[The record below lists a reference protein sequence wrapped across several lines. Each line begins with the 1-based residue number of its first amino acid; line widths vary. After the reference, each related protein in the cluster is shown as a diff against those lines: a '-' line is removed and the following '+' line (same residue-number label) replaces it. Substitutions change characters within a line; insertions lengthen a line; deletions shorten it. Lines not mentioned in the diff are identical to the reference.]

1 MIDVAKAR
9 PISENSAADC
19 AGDDSVL
26 DKEVSLSIQ
35 EFDGIRDPDTG
46 VGGIIHFMLSGDTIK
61 KLDQWG
67 GNDSLAPRFGIAAT
81 EKLIDDIWHQAN
93 ADQQKNYE
101 IILDRM
107 EITSRPH

>member
-9 PISENSAADC
+9 PISEDSAAEC

-26 DKEVSLSIQ
+26 DKEISPGIQ
-35 EFDGIRDPDTG
+35 EFDGIRNPDTG
-46 VGGIIHFMLSGDTIK
+46 VGRIDHFMLSGDTLK

-81 EKLIDDIWHQAN
+81 EKLINDILHQAN

-101 IILDRM
+101 IILDKM
-107 EITSRPH
+107 EITGRPH